1 MAQTEE
7 EIRGIIKKSY
17 AELNKVLKAK
27 YKSYIGKSYDFNGN
41 QYHIIGFDG
50 REFDVLIVTE
60 QGVNVTNMDIPIDQ
74 WSEYQIPREKFAS
87 QIEKVMKVFI
97 NLTKGEK

>member
-27 YKSYIGKSYDFNGN
+27 YKQYIGKSYDFNGN
-41 QYHIIGFDG
+41 QYHVIGFDG
-50 REFDVLIVTE
+50 REFDVLIATE
-60 QGVNVTNMDIPIDQ
+60 QGINITKMDIPIEQ
-74 WSEYQIPREKFAS
+74 WTEYEIPKERFTEQMEK
-87 QIEKVMKVFI
+87 ILKVFI